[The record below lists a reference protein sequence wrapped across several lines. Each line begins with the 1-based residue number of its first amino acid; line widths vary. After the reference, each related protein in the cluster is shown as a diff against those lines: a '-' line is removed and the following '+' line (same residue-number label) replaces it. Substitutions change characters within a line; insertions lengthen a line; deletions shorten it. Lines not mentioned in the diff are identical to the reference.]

1 MDDVRRQVKFIAALA
16 AVVLV
21 AAPAIASS
29 TVKPKAG
36 TYSGSLAAPRTE
48 YLVTLKVAHG
58 KLAKAHLSNFPIYCS
73 GGGPPIPI
81 TFPAAEVSL
90 KGKFTTKSEYRIAV
104 GPLKGKIGDRF
115 ALSGTFSSKGTV
127 SGKLK
132 TVDVNFAKCGGTS
145 AFSAALG

>member
-1 MDDVRRQVKFIAALA
+1 MGNVRRPVTLIAALA
-16 AVVLV
+16 TVLLV
-21 AAPAIASS
+21 AAPAIANS
-29 TVKPKAG
+29 TFKPKPG

-48 YLVTLKVAHG
+48 YLVSLKIAHD

-81 TFPAAEVSL
+81 TFPAAKVSRA
-90 KGKFTTKSEYRIAV
+90 GKFTTKSEYRIEV

-115 ALSGTFSSKGTV
+115 VLSGTFSSHGTV

-132 TVDVNFAKCGGTS
+132 TVDLNFSKCGGTS
-145 AFSAALG
+145 AFSASLG